1 MKKKAIHNYYG
12 RCKLCGVMKAL
23 TFEHVP
29 PRVAFNKTTLH
40 KSIKIED
47 LNGIEKIE
55 TFNPKGRILQG
66 GIGYYA
72 LCKVCNNFLGKNYV
86 PAYKNFVDSG
96 IYALVFNPMPNAIY
110 GSRIQE
116 PLKIL
121 KQIISMFIVINDEEF
136 GAHYPDLIKFVSDLN
151 SKELP
156 NRYNIYCYLKS
167 SGQYRYCGL
176 SFNRDPILGFI
187 TCSEMAFPPFGF
199 ILTIDYVGKLK
210 PVENITSFKQFGLDE
225 KVNLDLNLVKLETHL
240 PFPALDY
247 RSKELINKGIFGD
260 NVIKSKLG
268 L

>member
-1 MKKKAIHNYYG
+1 MEKKSSTIKKGI
-12 RCKLCGVMKAL
+12 CKLCGEIKEL

-29 PRVAFNKTTLH
+29 PRVTFNKTTLH

-47 LNGIEKIE
+47 LNGIETIE

-72 LCKVCNNFLGKNYV
+72 LCKECNNFLGKNYV
-86 PAYKNFVDSG
+86 NAYKNFVYSG
-96 IYALVFNPMPNAIY
+96 IDVLAFNPMPNAIY

-136 GAHYPDLIKFVSDLN
+136 RAHYPALIKFVL
-151 SKELP
+151 ELDSRELS
-156 NRYNIYCYLKS
+156 NRYKIYCYLKN
-167 SGQYRYCGL
+167 SGQYRYCNL
-176 SFNRDPILGFI
+176 SFISCPTLGFI
-187 TCSEMAFPPFGF
+187 TCSEIAFPPFGF
-199 ILTIDYVGKLK
+199 ILTIDYASKLA
-210 PVENITSFKQFGLDE
+210 PVEDITTFKQFAIND
-225 KVNLDLNLVKLETHL
+225 KVNLDLSLVKLETHL

-247 RSKELINKGIFGD
+247 RSKEMINKGIIE
-260 NVIKSKLG
+260 NNLVKNRMG